1 MHSTACREASAP
13 FEGCSLAEN
22 MQTVRKLQDLSIKW
36 RQERAGRNFSRFR
49 AIGRLMRP
57 EGLRN
62 ARIRA
67 DEPQAATVLAMSSNE
82 WFAFIRCAAS
92 EYISRDRT
100 AALGMA
106 VATRT
111 RSSRICWGSPSIS
124 VTRKALLRRDFATLS
139 AASSCAAVQP
149 DGAGHLMRT
158 EMARE
163 ARARKNDDKV
173 GRVHRSPSLSGII
186 LIRLNTFRGA

>member
-1 MHSTACREASAP
+1 M
-13 FEGCSLAEN
+13 
-22 MQTVRKLQDLSIKW
+22 
-36 RQERAGRNFSRFR
+36 
-49 AIGRLMRP
+49 
-57 EGLRN
+57 
-62 ARIRA
+62 
-67 DEPQAATVLAMSSNE
+67 LAMSSNE

-139 AASSCAAVQP
+139 AASSCAAAQP

-163 ARARKNDDKV
+163 A
-173 GRVHRSPSLSGII
+173 
-186 LIRLNTFRGA
+186 